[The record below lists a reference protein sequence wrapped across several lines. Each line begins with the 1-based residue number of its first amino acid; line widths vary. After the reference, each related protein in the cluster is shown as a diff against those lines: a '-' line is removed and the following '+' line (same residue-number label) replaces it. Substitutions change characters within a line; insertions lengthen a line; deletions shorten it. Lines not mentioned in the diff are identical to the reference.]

1 MFLLDL
7 WRGQKAPDVWVD
19 AFCDLVLKW
28 KPQGWAEEQ
37 GQIKSAV
44 GPFLEKRMSERRAY
58 VARAKFPTKGDK
70 TIRAQ
75 SIRGRLAVK
84 GLYVP
89 THADWY
95 PDLRAELLGFPA
107 AKFDDQVDA
116 LSLIGQ
122 IIDKMWPGHPLPQQT
137 KPKILSTDSSLCTVT
152 LSDLFTANERRHK
165 KSTRIR

>member
-1 MFLLDL
+1 
-7 WRGQKAPDVWVD
+7 
-19 AFCDLVLKW
+19 
-28 KPQGWAEEQ
+28 
-37 GQIKSAV
+37 
-44 GPFLEKRMSERRAY
+44 MSERRAY

-70 TIRAQ
+70 TIRGQ
-75 SIRGRLAVK
+75 SIRGRMAVK

-95 PDLRAELLGFPA
+95 PDFRAELLGFPA

-122 IIDKMWPGHPLPQQT
+122 LTDKMWPGHPLPT
-137 KPKILSTDSSLCTVT
+137 KTPPKILSTDSSLCTVT